1 MLKEKIVYPEG
12 LPLNCSV
19 VNIVDYPIHFH
30 DDMEVIFVLDGSIV
44 LKNGYYTYTMKK
56 GDIFILNDREIHS
69 YYETD
74 EPNVVLLLQLDLSY
88 FCKYYEILRNSF
100 FVTDMKDG
108 EDESLERLRDI
119 LSRIQLELL
128 TPEPGHE
135 RRALEST
142 HCLIDCLINDFQYF
156 AMEDGKFVNEPRAK
170 GNKILTERLNRI
182 TDYLYENYNR
192 RLTLNEIAEREHLS
206 IYYLSHV
213 IKEATGLC
221 FQDLLNFIR
230 VEESEKL
237 LLGSRKKIGE
247 ISVES
252 GFSAVRY
259 YIKYF
264 TKWFGMHPEEY
275 RKAYTGHVKSRE
287 TPARFT
293 TLPAELSEKYLL
305 EFINDVYDF
314 ASHRKT
320 LMVAAEIDPLLLA
333 GNPSDWKEEMQSLL
347 LEHAL
352 RPGLEGLE
360 LLLDLGEALV
370 AWGAD
375 YIVTAPL
382 EKGIPIGNRFSFLFL
397 HLGEPLPLTAYR
409 ESSLEEM
416 RETVS
421 NLTGRAEFL
430 IKLAG
435 LSGTYRLTRCQF
447 SRECILEGYDKAVG
461 DTTPTGKRERLAKRI
476 MERPVPSV
484 ETVHVAD
491 GLAIPCF
498 LSGFSTELVL
508 ADLIEY

>member
-1 MLKEKIVYPEG
+1 MLKEKILYPEG

-30 DDMEVIFVLDGSIV
+30 DDMEVIFVLEGSIV

-69 YYETD
+69 YYETE
-74 EPNVVLLLQLDLSY
+74 EPNVVLLLQLDLTY

-119 LSRIQLELL
+119 LSRIQLEIL

-135 RRALEST
+135 RRAMEST

-182 TDYLYENYNR
+182 TDFLYENYNR
-192 RLTLNEIAEREHLS
+192 RLTLNEIADREHLS

-275 RKAYTGHVKSRE
+275 RRAYTDHVKSRE

-293 TLPAELSEKYLL
+293 VLPAEQTEKHLWEY
-305 EFINDVYDF
+305 INDVYDF
-314 ASHRKT
+314 SSHRKT
-320 LMVAAEIDPLLLA
+320 LMVSAEIDPFVLG
-333 GNPSDWKEEMQSLL
+333 GNPCGWEGDIRSLL
-347 LEHAL
+347 QDPAL
-352 RPGLEGLE
+352 RPGLEGLQ
-360 LLLDLGEALV
+360 LLLDLGETPIAC
-370 AWGAD
+370 GAD
-375 YIVTAPL
+375 YIITAPL
-382 EKGIPIGNRFSFLFL
+382 EKGMPVGYRLSFLFF
-397 HLGEPLPLTAYR
+397 HFGEPLPLSDYQKAT
-409 ESSLEEM
+409 LLEM
-416 RETVS
+416 RETAS
-421 NLTGRAEFL
+421 NLCGRAEFL
-430 IKLAG
+430 IKLSG
-435 LSGTYRLTRCQF
+435 LSGTYRLARCQF
-447 SRECILEGYDKAVG
+447 SRECILESYDKAVG
-461 DTTPTGKRERLAKRI
+461 DTSPTDKRDRLVRRF
-476 MERPVPSV
+476 MELPVPSV
-484 ETVHVAD
+484 ETVHAAD

-508 ADLIEY
+508 ADLTER